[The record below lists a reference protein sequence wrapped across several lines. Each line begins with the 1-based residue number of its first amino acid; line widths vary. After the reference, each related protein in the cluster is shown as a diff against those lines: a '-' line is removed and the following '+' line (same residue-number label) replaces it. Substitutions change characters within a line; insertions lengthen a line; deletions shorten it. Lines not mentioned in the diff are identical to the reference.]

1 MALEEKLEAFISKY
15 YKNEILKGILFFV
28 AIGLTYVLLVLS
40 VEYFLWLGKLG
51 RGLLFWSFVG
61 LELVLLFRFIGLPLF
76 RLFRL
81 SKGIDYS
88 KASQLIGNHFPEVR
102 DKLINTLQLKS
113 SNSQSDLLAAS
124 IAQKTKELESVP
136 FSLAIDYKSNSR
148 YIKYALI
155 PVLIFGAVSLSKGT
169 SFFSQSAERVWD
181 YKNEYLP
188 PAPFSFELVSK
199 SDFAIEGQSYQI
211 EALITGNQ
219 LPEEVQIDLN
229 GEAYYMNNR
238 GGGRFVF
245 EVDQAREDLKFQF
258 EGNGVRSVKYKIG
271 LVQTPVLTSFEVDL
285 DYPTYLG
292 KGNETLVNTGTFTI
306 PEGTQVRWRLATR
319 NTSELEFI
327 SDTVIPFQKSNN
339 QFELERQFNKS
350 STYSIATSN
359 DVLKRFEE
367 LNYRID
373 VVRDEYPELSLER
386 KEDLLGSEQVFY
398 KGSLSDD
405 HGLHSLKLV
414 YYIENQEDNKEYVD
428 IPVSKSTVDVFY
440 SAFPG
445 KLNLEAG
452 KAYTYFFELR
462 DNDALHGY
470 KVTRST
476 PESYNVLT
484 ADVALDKQLELQEKT
499 LKDLDKSVSKMQE
512 REQDLKELQD
522 LQREKNQLDF
532 NDRKKMQSFFER
544 QKAQE
549 EMMKN
554 YSETLKKSLE
564 RMEDL
569 MDVPSPTNELL
580 KKRLEKNE
588 EQLKEQEKLMEEMS
602 KLQELMDDEELEK
615 RLDELAKNNKNST
628 RSMQQLLELTKR
640 FFVQTKGERLGREL
654 ENLGKEQTKEASPNT
669 VSVLE
674 KQRELSKSFDELK
687 KEVDELR
694 KENANLQKP
703 LDMPES
709 APLENIDKEQKD
721 AEKSLGNNG
730 DGEEQNPSSD
740 SQQQGKKSQKKAG
753 EQMQKSGKQ
762 MMQSMSSGGGGDTQ
776 QLEEDIE
783 MLRQILD
790 NLIVF
795 SFDQESLKDDF
806 SGLANSNP
814 MFSNYLVKQNT
825 LKENFQHIDDS
836 LFVLALRNPFL
847 EEDINSELTEIAY
860 GLDQALERFAEN
872 EIDKGVA
879 SQQYVFKGAN
889 TLADMLSDILDNM
902 QGQLSMSMGSG
913 SSGSPIPSPGKGSGK
928 QLSDIIMSQEEL
940 AKKLGEGKKP
950 GGNESNGSDVE
961 KSFGEEGKNGEKEG
975 GSKSGSQGEGDSR
988 EGGNSGEG
996 VEAELA
1002 RQYEIYKQ
1010 QEELRNRLQDLIESG
1025 SLDESARQLLKQM
1038 EQVEETLLSGD
1049 SNKAKKKMDD
1059 IIQQF
1064 LKLED
1069 AEQEKERKS
1078 ERESSSNSKSF
1089 VNDVQ
1094 NEFPELRQYFNS
1106 DELLNRDELPLDVR
1120 YKEKVKTY
1128 FRKSDD

>member
-51 RGLLFWSFVG
+51 RGFLFWSFVG
-61 LELVLLFRFIGLPLF
+61 LELVLLFRFVGLPLF

-88 KASQLIGNHFPEVR
+88 KASVLIGNHFPEVR

-124 IAQKTKELESVP
+124 IAQKTKELEPIP

-181 YKNEYLP
+181 YKSEYLP
-188 PAPFSFELVSK
+188 PAPFSFELVTNT
-199 SDFAIEGQSYQI
+199 DTAIEGQNFQI
-211 EALITGNQ
+211 EALVTGEQ
-219 LPEEVQIDLN
+219 LPEEVRIELN
-229 GEAYYMNNR
+229 GDEYFMNNR

-245 EVDQAREDLKFQF
+245 DVDQVREDLQFQF
-258 EGNGVRSVKYKIG
+258 EGNGVRSGMYNIN
-271 LVQTPVLTSFEVDL
+271 LLQTPVLTSFEVDL
-285 DYPTYLG
+285 NYPAYLG
-292 KGNETLVNTGTFTI
+292 KANETLFNTGSFTI
-306 PEGTQVRWRLATR
+306 PEGTKIRWRLEAR
-319 NTSELEFI
+319 NASVLEFI
-327 SDTVIPFQKSNN
+327 SDTVIPFKESDN
-339 QFELERQFNKS
+339 QFQLERRFSQPVS
-350 STYSIATSN
+350 YSIATSN
-359 DVLKRFEE
+359 NALKRYEE
-367 LNYRID
+367 LNYRIE
-373 VVRDEYPELSLER
+373 VVRDEYPELDLER
-386 KEDLLGSEQVFY
+386 KVDSLGSEQVFY
-398 KGSLSDD
+398 KGKLSDD

-414 YYIENQEDNKEYVD
+414 YYIDNQENNKKYVD

-440 SAFPG
+440 TAFPG
-445 KLNLEAG
+445 NLSLETG

-484 ADVALDKQLELQEKT
+484 VDVAIDNQLELQEKT

-512 REQDLKELQD
+512 REQDLKALQN

-569 MDVPSPTNELL
+569 MESPSPTNDLL

-588 EQLKEQEKLMEEMS
+588 EQLKEQEKLMEEMA

-654 ENLGKEQTKEASPNT
+654 EKLGREQAKEASPNAL
-669 VSVLE
+669 SDLSQQ
-674 KQRELSKSFDELK
+674 KELSKAFDELK
-687 KEVDELR
+687 KEVEDLR
-694 KENANLQKP
+694 KENDNLQKP
-703 LDMPES
+703 LDLPQS
-709 APLENIDKEQKD
+709 APFDSIDKEQKD
-721 AEKSLGNNG
+721 AEESLEKGSENSKQ
-730 DGEEQNPSSD
+730 DPSSE

-753 EQMQKSGKQ
+753 EQMQKAGEQ
-762 MMQSMSSGGGGDTQ
+762 MMQNLSSGGGGDTQ

-790 NLIVF
+790 NLMVF

-806 SGLANSNP
+806 AGLANSNP

-847 EEDINSELTEIAY
+847 EEDINGELTEISY
-860 GLDQALERFAEN
+860 GLDQALERFADN

-902 QGQLSMSMGSG
+902 QGQLSMAMGSG
-913 SSGSPIPSPGKGSGK
+913 SSGMPMPSPGGGSGK

-940 AKKLGEGKKP
+940 AKKLGEGM
-950 GGNESNGSDVE
+950 
-961 KSFGEEGKNGEKEG
+961 
-975 GSKSGSQGEGDSR
+975 KSGSNESKGSEGENSTGTQGDEGKKEGDSKPGTQGASDVQ
-988 EGGNSGEG
+988 GGSNSGNNG
-996 VEAELA
+996 EAELA

-1010 QEELRNRLQDLIESG
+1010 QEELRNRLQDLIQSDNLNE
-1025 SLDESARQLLKQM
+1025 DARQLLKQM
-1038 EQVEETLLSGD
+1038 EQIEESLLSGD
-1049 SNKAKKKMDD
+1049 SKQAKRRMDD

-1064 LKLED
+1064 LKLEN
-1069 AEQEKERKS
+1069 AEQEKERKT
-1078 ERESSSNSKSF
+1078 ERESNSNSKSF
-1089 VNDVQ
+1089 INDVR
-1094 NEFPELRQYFNS
+1094 NEFPELREYFNS
-1106 DELLNRDELPLDVR
+1106 DEILNRDELPLDVR
-1120 YKEKVKTY
+1120 YREKVKTY